1 MAFSHRASITT
12 VVEYSPIKAIG
23 LVNNNLSFVRISFEV
38 RQSKGQFKMIQ
49 YPGKR
54 NSDIENTQPIVRK
67 QDVVCLTILFL
78 LFTFRVVAQLVQKFY
93 ALSFIPQFDKWQ
105 SGALPYPVLIAI
117 QLIIILIC
125 TKLLVQLARGRTTP
139 KPMVGVIYMGLG
151 GVYFSVML
159 FRLVGGL
166 TFGSE
171 HHWWSATIPTAFHLV
186 LASFLL
192 LLGRCYYRLRRQDP
206 R

>member
-1 MAFSHRASITT
+1 MECST
-12 VVEYSPIKAIG
+12 IKAIS
-23 LVNNNLSFVRISFEV
+23 LANNHLSFVRTSFEAHQFK
-38 RQSKGQFKMIQ
+38 RQFKMIQ
-49 YPGKR
+49 HPCER
-54 NSDIENTQPIVRK
+54 HQDIENTQPIVRK
-67 QDVVCLTILFL
+67 RDVVCLTILFL
-78 LFTFRVVAQLVQKFY
+78 LFAFRVVAQLVQKFY
-93 ALSFIPQFDKWQ
+93 ALSFLPPFDKWQ

-117 QLIIILIC
+117 QIIIILIC

-139 KPMVGVIYMGLG
+139 KPMVSVIYMGLG

-159 FRLVGGL
+159 FRLLGGL

-192 LLGRCYYRLRRQDP
+192 LLGRCYHRLRTRDS